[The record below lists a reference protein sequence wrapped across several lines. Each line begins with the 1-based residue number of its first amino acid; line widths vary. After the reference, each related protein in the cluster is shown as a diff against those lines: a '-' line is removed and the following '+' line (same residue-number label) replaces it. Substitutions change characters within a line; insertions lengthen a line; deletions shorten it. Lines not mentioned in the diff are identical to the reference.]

1 MVDRDDLLD
10 GGAQHMARA
19 VVALKRRN
27 SDILVETLT
36 GDFAGRLRDIDT
48 MLAST
53 PDVFAHNIEV
63 TRRLTPV
70 IRDRRCSYERS
81 LAVLRHAKDRAPD
94 RLVKSSIMV
103 GIGEMDDEVVETLAD
118 LRAAGVDVVTIGQ
131 YLRPSAKHV
140 PVDRYVTP
148 DGFAELERVART
160 MGFAFVASG
169 PLVRSSYHAAE
180 AFVASRLRPSASG
193 AAEVVGEV
201 GVAAGALLHPS
212 ALVRRAG
219 LGKNAPP
226 EGPGSS

>member
-1 MVDRDDLLD
+1 
-10 GGAQHMARA
+10 MARA

-27 SDILVETLT
+27 PDILVETLT
-36 GDFAGRLRDIDT
+36 GDFAGHLRDIDT
-48 MLAST
+48 MLASG

-70 IRDRRCSYERS
+70 IRDRRCGYERS
-81 LAVLRHAKDRAPD
+81 LGVLRHAKERAPD

-103 GIGEMDDEVVETLAD
+103 GIGETDDEVVETLAD

-131 YLRPSAKHV
+131 YLRPTAKHA

-148 DGFAELERVART
+148 DCFDELQRVART

-180 AFVASRLRPSASG
+180 AFVASRLQPTAGGAPGPVPEASA
-193 AAEVVGEV
+193 VG
-201 GVAAGALLHPS
+201 GGLLHPS
-212 ALVRRAG
+212 ALLRRAA

-226 EGPGSS
+226 EGAGSS